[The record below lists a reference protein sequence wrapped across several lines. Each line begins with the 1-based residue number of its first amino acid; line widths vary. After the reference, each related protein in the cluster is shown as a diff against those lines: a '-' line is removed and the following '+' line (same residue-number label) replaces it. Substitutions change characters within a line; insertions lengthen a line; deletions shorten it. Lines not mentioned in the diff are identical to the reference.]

1 MHYSINKL
9 YQSSSSIQF
18 KKGLLNTL
26 QTILEVPDNPNQDN
40 PHYIQNNKKKY
51 SIIVE
56 KQQTYLLIRQND
68 VIWQIPMET

>member
-1 MHYSINKL
+1 MPYSINKL

-18 KKGLLNTL
+18 KKGLINTL
-26 QTILEVPDNPNQDN
+26 QTIPEVPTKLNQENPR
-40 PHYIQNNKKKY
+40 YIQNNKKKY

>member
-1 MHYSINKL
+1 MPYSINKL
-9 YQSSSSIQF
+9 YQSSNLIQF
-18 KKGLLNTL
+18 KKGLINTL
-26 QTILEVPDNPNQDN
+26 QTIPEVPDKPNQEN
-40 PHYIQNNKKKY
+40 PRYIQNNKKKY

>member
-1 MHYSINKL
+1 MPYSINKL

-18 KKGLLNTL
+18 KKGLINTL
-26 QTILEVPDNPNQDN
+26 QTIPEVPDKPNQEN
-40 PHYIQNNKKKY
+40 PRYIQNNKKKY

>member
-1 MHYSINKL
+1 MPYSINKL
-9 YQSSSSIQF
+9 YQSSSSIQL

>member
-1 MHYSINKL
+1 MPYSINKL

-18 KKGLLNTL
+18 KKGLINTL
-26 QTILEVPDNPNQDN
+26 QTIPEVPTNPNQEK
-40 PHYIQNNKKKY
+40 PRYIQNNKKKY